1 MILPLLIHTVIYRYG
16 SGGGGV
22 GGGILTPLVS
32 SNSEILSFYVVTY
45 LILYSMFSG
54 V

>member
-1 MILPLLIHTVIYRYG
+1 MILPMLISTHSHG
-16 SGGGGV
+16 SGGGG
-22 GGGILTPLVS
+22 GGISTPLVS